1 MNPRFDPSDLHVAFF
16 HFHLAD
22 PPTFSDHDIRPR
34 RRKYRNRGKLIML
47 RIVAVALFSL
57 LFNAPL
63 SAQEQFPN
71 RPIRI
76 IVPFTAGG
84 PSDIV
89 ARLVAPKMAA
99 MLGQPVIVD
108 NRPGAGGVTG
118 VDVAAKA
125 APDGYT
131 IVLGS
136 AGGVAISPQLD
147 RGTPYDPE
155 RDLVPLTLGVLVP
168 EPIVVSAA
176 TPYRTLQEL
185 LAAARA
191 QPGKI
196 NQGSTGSGSLPHLAG
211 ELLKNAT
218 GIELT
223 HVPYRGGAPL
233 TTALV
238 QNEVQVGLAD
248 LPILLPQIRAGTIRA
263 LAVGSAQRLPWL
275 PDVPTMI
282 ELGYPSVDTNN
293 WHGFVAPAR
302 VPEPILQRLHAALAG
317 ALKDPQLSQQLFDK
331 GAVPGGNSRAEFG
344 EFIKAEMAKW
354 GEVIRRGNIRAD

>member
-1 MNPRFDPSDLHVAFF
+1 M
-16 HFHLAD
+16 
-22 PPTFSDHDIRPR
+22 
-34 RRKYRNRGKLIML
+34 
-47 RIVAVALFSL
+47 
-57 LFNAPL
+57 
-63 SAQEQFPN
+63 
-71 RPIRI
+71 
-76 IVPFTAGG
+76 TAT
-84 PSDIV
+84 V
-89 ARLVAPKMAA
+89 
-99 MLGQPVIVD
+99 GQPVIVD

-125 APDGYT
+125 VPDGYT

-147 RGTPYDPE
+147 RGTPYHPL
-155 RDLVPLTLGVLVP
+155 RDLTPLTLGVLVP
-168 EPIVVSAA
+168 EPIVVSSA
-176 TPYRTLQEL
+176 TPYRSLQEL
-185 LAAARA
+185 IAAARA

-218 GIELT
+218 GIEMT

-275 PDVPTMI
+275 PEVPTMI

-302 VPEPILQRLHAALAG
+302 VPEPILERLHSALAG
-317 ALKDPQLSQQLFDK
+317 ALKDPDISKQLFDQ

-344 EFIKAEMAKW
+344 DFIKAEMAKW